1 MKSFLI
7 RSPQRWLPV
16 HALTAPEAANPISR
30 ICAVYLLAQLPLPRA
45 AKIIPHIFRIMVG
58 AACRPSAEAL
68 DDGSLVL
75 PLDTA
80 R

>member
-1 MKSFLI
+1 M
-7 RSPQRWLPV
+7 
-16 HALTAPEAANPISR
+16 
-30 ICAVYLLAQLPLPRA
+30 PRA
-45 AKIIPHIFRIMVG
+45 AKIIPCIFRIMVG

-68 DDGSLVL
+68 DDGSLVP